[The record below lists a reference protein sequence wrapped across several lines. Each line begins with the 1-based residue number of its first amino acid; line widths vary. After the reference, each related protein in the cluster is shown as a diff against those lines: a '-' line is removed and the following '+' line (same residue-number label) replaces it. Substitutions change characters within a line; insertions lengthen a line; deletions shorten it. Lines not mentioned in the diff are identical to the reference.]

1 MIGGPTQANS
11 LWWWN
16 IDYDTLPDGW
26 SAEDYL
32 TSTTGTLNEFG
43 QGQMNS
49 EKSTQLASIVTQ
61 LQTVQSTLDAYKA
74 NPTQSGTSTLA
85 TIASALAHLQELIAQ
100 IGR

>member
-1 MIGGPTQANS
+1 VIGGPTQANS

-32 TSTTGTLNEFG
+32 TTTTGTLNEFG
-43 QGQMNS
+43 QMTP
-49 EKSTQLASIVTQ
+49 EKATQLASIATQ
-61 LQTVQSTLDAYKA
+61 LETVQSTLDAYKA
-74 NPTQSGTSTLA
+74 NPAQSGASTLA
-85 TIASALAHLQELIAQ
+85 TIASALAHLQELISQ